1 MDIWQVLGISPTKN
15 KTELKNVYREKLSNV
30 NPEDD
35 PEGFKELR
43 SAYEEAMRLA
53 DVDESE
59 QSAAGKENRR
69 CCLQLRRF
77 ILIFSQE

>member
-1 MDIWQVLGISPTKN
+1 MEIWQVLGIEPTKD
-15 KTELKNVYREKLSNV
+15 KTELKNVYREKLSKV

-59 QSAAGKENRR
+59 QSAADKEKSP
-69 CCLQLRRF
+69 LLLAIEE
-77 ILIFSQE
+77 ILF